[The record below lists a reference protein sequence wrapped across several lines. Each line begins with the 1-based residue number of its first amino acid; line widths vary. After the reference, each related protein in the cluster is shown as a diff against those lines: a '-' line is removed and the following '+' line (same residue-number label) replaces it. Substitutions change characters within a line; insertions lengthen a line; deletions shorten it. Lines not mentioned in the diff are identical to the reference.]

1 MGDLERQQVEEKL
14 VVVEMEEVEEKD
26 RLMEGMSML
35 DFDMLCS
42 TVASQTQGKW
52 RKLETEDFDASG
64 ASGGD
69 FGGVFRM
76 WEGEV
81 FDCCDDRRIAIE
93 SLCCPCYRFGKNM
106 RRGGF
111 GSCFLQGTVYCILA
125 LSSLL
130 NFIAFIITKRRCF
143 LYLAVAFTI
152 SIGMYLGFFRTQM
165 RKKFNIRGSDNSLDD
180 CIYHI
185 FCSCCALCQET
196 RTLEMN
202 NVQDGIWHGRGD
214 TICIE
219 RDELQAR

>member
-42 TVASQTQGKW
+42 TVALQTQGKW

-81 FDCCDDRRIAIE
+81 FDCCDGRRIAIE
-93 SLCCPCYRFGKNM
+93 SLWYSLSLHCSYY
-106 RRGGF
+106 
-111 GSCFLQGTVYCILA
+111 LIL
-125 LSSLL
+125 
-130 NFIAFIITKRRCF
+130 
-143 LYLAVAFTI
+143 
-152 SIGMYLGFFRTQM
+152 
-165 RKKFNIRGSDNSLDD
+165 KKFSFFISD
-180 CIYHI
+180 
-185 FCSCCALCQET
+185 
-196 RTLEMN
+196 
-202 NVQDGIWHGRGD
+202 
-214 TICIE
+214 
-219 RDELQAR
+219 